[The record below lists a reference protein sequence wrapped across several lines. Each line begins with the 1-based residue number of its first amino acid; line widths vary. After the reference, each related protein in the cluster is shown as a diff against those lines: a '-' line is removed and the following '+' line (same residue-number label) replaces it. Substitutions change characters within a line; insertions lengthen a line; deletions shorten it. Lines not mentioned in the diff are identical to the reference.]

1 VVAIPAC
8 AHCERSGRVP
18 PYEPLL
24 RLLAVDDESPVL
36 EELAF
41 LLRADPRVA
50 SVGEVTNAVS
60 AVRVLHKELDSEH
73 PLDAVF
79 LDVGMPGLNGLEIAR
94 LLSRFAAPPAVVFVT
109 AHEDGAV
116 EAFELKALDY
126 LLKPVRPE
134 RLADAVHRV
143 LHAVDARATAEATM
157 AGGDVPQVTGEQT
170 GAMVPADDRVNV
182 DDETIPVELGGTI
195 RFVKRSE
202 VGYVEAQGDYVR
214 LHTAGGSFLVR
225 TAMSTVEDRWGPA
238 GFIRIH
244 RSYLVS
250 SKRIKE
256 LRTDAGRLTVRVAGV
271 VLPVSRRHA
280 KQLRDMLVRQA
291 RVSVHRAET
300 S

>member
-1 VVAIPAC
+1 M
-8 AHCERSGRVP
+8 
-18 PYEPLL
+18 L
-24 RLLAVDDESPVL
+24 RLLAVDDEPPVL

-50 SVGEVTNAVS
+50 SVTPVTNAIS
-60 AVRVLHKELDSEH
+60 AVRVLHQELGSEH

-79 LDVGMPGLNGLEIAR
+79 LDVGMPGLNGLDIAR

-109 AHEDGAV
+109 AHEGGAV

-126 LLKPVRPE
+126 LLKPVRAE

-143 LHAVDARATAEATM
+143 LHAVDARATAEARM
-157 AGGDVPQVTGEQT
+157 AGGGTPQVTDEQT
-170 GAMVPADDRVNV
+170 GAAASAGDRVNA
-182 DDETIPVELGGTI
+182 EAEMIPVELGGTT
-195 RFVKRSE
+195 RFVKLSE

-214 LHTAGGSFLVR
+214 LHTAGKSFLVR
-225 TAMSTVEDRWGPA
+225 TPMSTVEDRWRPA

-250 SKRIKE
+250 SKRIEE
-256 LRTDAGRLTVRVAGV
+256 LKNDAGRLTVRVAGV

-280 KQLRDMLVRQA
+280 KQLRDLLARQA
-291 RVSVHRAET
+291 RVSVLRGEP